1 MPISLNRDGD
11 QALVEFDYSNAT
23 KNKSKKGDGFYY
35 TFAINGGDKLH
46 VNRHG
51 FMAIDAIWCGKNGT
65 MKIERVGVD
74 QYFCEAQSGG
84 ADYPLELKQWNQNTK
99 GFDDV
104 QGWQMGMD
112 PENIGQSAPVAAQ
125 PPPARQQQSQP
136 QNNQQA
142 QQQAPVAS
150 DGPSW
155 DDLAGTMGHALMVAV
170 GIWEHEGPQ
179 AATGDVA
186 GAIERMAVSL
196 YIDARKMGLA
206 VPKVVVA
213 QMDGPMQ
220 EAVQQVVRGIDGQ
233 VDEQQVALNAAADE
247 DFGDDL
253 PFS

>member
-1 MPISLNRDGD
+1 MAISLNRDGD
-11 QALVEFDYSNAT
+11 RALVEFDYSNAT
-23 KNKSKKGDGFYY
+23 KNRSKKGDGFYY

-51 FMAIDAIWCGKNGT
+51 FMAIDQAWCGKNGT

-104 QGWQMGMD
+104 QGWQMGQD
-112 PENIGQSAPVAAQ
+112 PENIGQSAPAAEQ
-125 PPPARQQQSQP
+125 PPPTGQQQSQP
-136 QNNQQA
+136 QNNQPA
-142 QQQAPVAS
+142 QQQAPAAAT
-150 DGPSW
+150 DW
-155 DDLAGTMGHALMVAV
+155 NDLAGTMGHALMIAV

-196 YIDARKMGLA
+196 YIDARKMGL
-206 VPKVVVA
+206 VA
-213 QMDGPMQ
+213 PVEQAAQDGPMK
-220 EAVQQVVRGIDGQ
+220 EAIQQVVQGIDGQ
-233 VDEQQVALNAAADE
+233 VDEQQAALDAAAAE
-247 DFGDDL
+247 DDL